1 MILTWLA
8 LLDGIVGVTLALAG
22 IAAAHYGFSGA
33 GILAAHYGVSIPF
46 VGFLIFVAG
55 LGFAALGLLVAVIA
69 GFASFFW
76 PTLKSARGRLVGS
89 ALLALIVIVPVVVIF
104 VTHPY
109 PPINDITT
117 DTKNPPEFVHAQDQ
131 PANRNR
137 NMKYDA
143 AKYAAV
149 QEGAAVYKDLAP
161 LKMDGT
167 PDDVYN
173 RARII
178 AGEIRDWRLT
188 YNDPQTRTTEGV
200 ATSMLFRF
208 HDDFV
213 IQVRSA
219 DGGGSLIEM
228 RSKSRDGLGDF
239 GVNYVR
245 IKRFFQLV
253 QGPPRGA
260 PEQH

>member
-8 LLDGIVGVTLALAG
+8 LLDGVIGVTVALAG
-22 IAAAHYGFSGA
+22 IVAAHYEISTPFAGFEVFA
-33 GILAAHYGVSIPF
+33 
-46 VGFLIFVAG
+46 VGLF
-55 LGFAALGLLVAVIA
+55 FAALGLLAAVLA
-69 GFASFFW
+69 GVWSFFS
-76 PTLKSARGRLVGS
+76 PRVRMARGRMVLG
-89 ALLALIVIVPVVVIF
+89 ALLALIPIVPAAVIIA
-104 VTHPY
+104 THPY

-117 DTKNPPEFVHAQDQ
+117 DTKNPPEFAHAQLEPQ
-131 PANRNR
+131 NRNR
-137 NMKYDA
+137 DLKYNA
-143 AKYAAV
+143 GKYAAV
-149 QEGAAVYKDLAP
+149 QESAAPYKDLAP
-161 LKMDGT
+161 LEMNAT

-178 AGEIRDWRLT
+178 AGEIKDWRLT
-188 YNDPQTRTTEGV
+188 YSDPKARTIEGV

-208 HDDFV
+208 KDDFV

-228 RSKSRDGLGDF
+228 RSKSRDGVGDF
-239 GVNYVR
+239 GANYVR

-260 PEQH
+260 PEQP

>member
-1 MILTWLA
+1 MILTWMA
-8 LLDGIVGVTLALAG
+8 LLNALAGVTLALAG
-22 IAAAHYGFSGA
+22 IAAAHYG
-33 GILAAHYGVSIPF
+33 ITPRPF
-46 VGFLIFVAG
+46 IGFEIFAVGL
-55 LGFAALGLLVAVIA
+55 LFATLGLLVAIIGGIVSL
-69 GFASFFW
+69 FS
-76 PTLKSARGRLVGS
+76 PTVRGARGRLISG
-89 ALLALIVIVPVVVIF
+89 ALLALVVVVPVVVIF

-117 DTKNPPEFVHAQDQ
+117 DTKNPPEFVHAQEE
-131 PANRNR
+131 PANQKRD
-137 NMKYDA
+137 MKYDA

-149 QEGAAVYKDLAP
+149 QEGAPMYKDLAP
-161 LKMDGT
+161 LKTDAT
-167 PDDVYN
+167 PDDAYN
-173 RARII
+173 HARII
-178 AGEIRDWRLT
+178 AGEIKDWRLT

-208 HDDFV
+208 KDDFV
-213 IQVRSA
+213 IQVRPA

-228 RSKSRDGLGDF
+228 RSKSRDGIGDF

-245 IKRFFQLV
+245 IKRFLKLV